1 MASEA
6 LKRRMKRL
14 EVALAPDEGEPLVI
28 FLNCINGADSRVVMA
43 VIAGST
49 KRPGETL
56 RRTPDETAE
65 AFTTRVEQRCAE
77 LHGGG
82 TVEVELHD

>member
-1 MASEA
+1 MASDA
-6 LKRRMKRL
+6 LKRRMAKL
-14 EVALAPDEGEPLVI
+14 EAVMLPEDDEPLVI
-28 FLNCINGADSRVVMA
+28 FLDCVSGPESNVVMA

-65 AFTTRVEQRCAE
+65 AFTSRVEQRCAE

-82 TVEVELHD
+82 AVEVELRD

>member
-14 EVALAPDEGEPLVI
+14 EAVMTPDEGEPLVI

-43 VIAGST
+43 VIAGTT
-49 KRPGETL
+49 KQAGETL
-56 RRTPDETAE
+56 RRTPDETAD
-65 AFTTRVEQRCAE
+65 AFTSRVEQRCTE

-82 TVEVELHD
+82 IVEVELHD